1 MTKEANNPMS
11 SKALKKFTQMM
22 IDLIEKKPKKW
33 ESGFIDLSYT
43 GWPQNL
49 DGRKYKGGNAFF
61 LNLASQMKGDTMP
74 VYMTFHQAMEN
85 NCSVKKGEQS
95 MPVIFYTPIYY
106 DAEKKRVGEKE
117 LATMSAEEKAQ
128 LTVKPVLKSYN
139 VFNIDQTTF
148 QEVNPEKYQRLKEI
162 FSSDKQLKA
171 QDTNGMYNNEAL
183 ERMFD
188 KNEWLCPVV
197 RDRQVGT
204 PCYMHSDM
212 IKLPEKIQYAVHD
225 DAQGRYEDG
234 MNFYG
239 TALHE
244 MAHSTG
250 HPDRLNRTKGDRFGD
265 AKYAKE
271 ELVAEMT
278 AATVGNA
285 MGFSK
290 SILENNAAYLE
301 SWLGGLKE
309 SPLFIKSVMADVG
322 KASEMIMKEVDKQY
336 IALGKQPMMQE
347 SQKED
352 NSRVVTPVKEMDS
365 SESLPDGR
373 KINFLSVFKDKIV
386 PGEPR
391 KYKARAKV
399 DGFNL
404 RVKEISKDD
413 FYAYVKKELSK
424 SDLVT
429 KYYRKEL
436 EKNVGR
442 KHTAAMAR

>member
-1 MTKEANNPMS
+1 MTKETNNPMS
-11 SKALKKFTQMM
+11 SKALEKFTQMM
-22 IDLIEKKPKKW
+22 IELIEKKPKEW

-61 LNLASQMKGDTMP
+61 LNLLSQMKGDAMP
-74 VYMTFHQAMEN
+74 VYMTFHQATEN
-85 NCSVKKGEQS
+85 ECSVKKGEQS
-95 MPVIFYTPIYY
+95 MPVIFYTPIYF
-106 DAEKKRVGEKE
+106 DENNKRVGENE
-117 LATMSAEEKAQ
+117 LAGMTAEERAQ
-128 LTVKPVLKSYN
+128 LTVKPLLKSYN

-148 QEVNPEKYQRLKEI
+148 QEVHPEKYERLKEK
-162 FSSDKQLKA
+162 FCSDKQLKA

-183 ERMFD
+183 ERMFE
-188 KNEWLCPVV
+188 KNEWLCPIVT
-197 RDRQVGT
+197 DKKVGT

-225 DAQGRYEDG
+225 DATGRYEDG

-250 HPDRLNRTKGDRFGD
+250 HPDRLNRVKGDRFGD

-301 SWLGGLKE
+301 SWLRGLKE

-322 KASEMIMKEVDKQY
+322 KASDMIMKEIDKQY
-336 IALGKQPMMQE
+336 IALGKQPILQE
-347 SQKED
+347 NQKDGRE
-352 NSRVVTPVKEMDS
+352 VVPEKEKNT
-365 SESLPDGR
+365 SETLPDGR
-373 KINFLSVFKDKIV
+373 KIDFLSVFKAKIV

-399 DGFNL
+399 DGINL
-404 RVKEISKDD
+404 RVREISKDD
-413 FYAYVKKELSK
+413 FYAYVKKDISK
-424 SDLVT
+424 CDLIT
-429 KYYRKEL
+429 KYYHKEL
-436 EKNVGR
+436 TENAGK
-442 KHTAAMAR
+442 KHAAAMAR